1 MAHVRSWQ
9 FEGSVEG
16 WLNIGGGA
24 PTISTTQKRTGSYSL
39 SVTAGSTVVGQIGQ
53 SLSLAYLGLG
63 NYQSTYI
70 NEFYVGV
77 RKSGVT
83 VARLQFDAM
92 GKPTLFYQ
100 GGGLSVTNADFLY
113 TLDAM
118 HYIEIMAEI
127 GSSADIICKIDGD
140 IVIQLLNAD
149 TRASAGAITDV
160 SEVIIFNPFTAACY
174 IDDVW
179 VDDSA
184 WPDGIRLLPVDVDGD
199 GDEADAGYVASG
211 GDPKYPYVDDFAPIN
226 PADYIQTAT
235 ASQKI
240 SFTTAALPAL
250 GANVDYVGVQVIH
263 YSHEPNGVSGKTLD
277 PFLRVGSTNYPDG
290 VDHELTSDVQFHQGK
305 MHETNPAGG
314 AWDDTA
320 INLLQIGLASSA

>member
-1 MAHVRSWQ
+1 VTHVASFQ

-24 PTISTTQKRTGSYSL
+24 PSISTTQKRTGAYSL
-39 SVTAGSTVVGQIGQ
+39 QVAAGSTVVGQMGT
-53 SLSLAYLGLG
+53 SLALAYLGAG
-63 NYQSTYI
+63 NFQSSYM
-70 NEFYVGV
+70 NEFYIGV
-77 RKSGVT
+77 RKSGVN

-92 GKPTLFYQ
+92 GRPTLHYQ
-100 GGGLSVTNADFLY
+100 GGALSVTNPDFLY
-113 TLDAM
+113 TLEAM
-118 HYIEIMAEI
+118 HYIEMMAEI

-140 IVIQLLNAD
+140 IIISLLNAD

-160 SEVIIFNPFTAACY
+160 SEIVIFNPFTAACY

-179 VDDSA
+179 VDDSD
-184 WPDGIRLLPVDVDGD
+184 WPDGIKLLPVDVDGD
-199 GDEADAGYVASG
+199 GDEADVGYVASG
-211 GDPKYPYVDDFAPIN
+211 SDPKYPYIDDFPPN
-226 PADYIQTAT
+226 SADYIQTAT

-240 SFTTAALPAL
+240 SFTTAALPGL

-290 VDHELTSDVQFHQGK
+290 VDHELTSDVQFYQGK

-320 INLLQIGLASSA
+320 INALQIGLASSA